1 MDNYLFHQLKREDI
15 FIQFHITHS
24 VLHSFL
30 ARDGQNQKTKLAI
43 GDERAN
49 DVGGKLKIYAYMKK
63 QISKWVK
70 KMNVL

>member
-1 MDNYLFHQLKREDI
+1 MDK
-15 FIQFHITHS
+15 
-24 VLHSFL
+24 
-30 ARDGQNQKTKLAI
+30 GNQKTKLAI